1 MVNQTSNTS
10 FKKNNSTS
18 FVINGGKPLEGVVS
32 AGGAKNAAFPL
43 LAASLLTN
51 DDCEISNIPLI
62 EDVFRMIE
70 ILKSM
75 GVDVKWIGERTIR
88 INSKDIDPL
97 KMKEELVSL
106 LRGSVLL
113 LGSLLSRFK
122 EVKIAKPGG
131 CFIGVRPINT
141 HLDAF
146 EQLGADIEK
155 TDEYFKLSFKEKEP
169 LNKEIILDE
178 LSVTA
183 TENILLFSAL
193 NPGKI
198 VLKIADADYQV
209 QELSRFLMK
218 MGVEIEGFGTHKLII
233 KGSKKLKG
241 VKHKLM
247 YDPPEAGTFILAA
260 AASKGEVLIKNVE
273 LHFLEFPIKKLKD
286 FGVPI
291 EIVEKEGSLASVQ
304 ISPWSSLKIKKIQ
317 SLPYPGIPSDLLS
330 AFGVLSTQS
339 EGSTLIHDPLY
350 ESRLKYLEEL
360 IKMGA
365 EIYFADPHRAIINGP
380 TKLYGRELK
389 SLDLRGGAALIMAG
403 LIAEGKTVI
412 RNIYQI
418 DRGYEKIEERLR
430 GIGADILRV
439 RDTNQN

>member
-1 MVNQTSNTS
+1 V
-10 FKKNNSTS
+10 
-18 FVINGGKPLEGVVS
+18 
-32 AGGAKNAAFPL
+32 GGAKNASFPL
-43 LAASLLTN
+43 LAASILT
-51 DDCEISNIPLI
+51 DEDCEISNLPLI

-75 GVDVKWIGERTIR
+75 GVKIEWKGKRTVK
-88 INSKDIDPL
+88 INSKELDPG

-113 LGSLLSRFK
+113 LGALLARFG

-131 CFIGVRPINT
+131 CLIGVRPIDT

-146 EQLGADIEK
+146 SQLGAKIEK
-155 TDEYFKLSFKEKEP
+155 ENKYFKVSLKEKEITR
-169 LNKEIILDE
+169 EVILDE

-198 VLKIADADYQV
+198 TLKLADADYPV
-209 QELSRFLMK
+209 QELSRFLTK
-218 MGVEIEGFGTHKLII
+218 MGAYIEGLGTHTLNIW
-233 KGSKKLKG
+233 GSKKLKG
-241 VKHKLM
+241 VTHKLM
-247 YDPPEAGTFILAA
+247 YDPPEAGTFIITA
-260 AASKGEVLIKNVE
+260 AASKGRVLIKNVE
-273 LHFLEFPIKKLKD
+273 IPFLEFPLKKLKD

-291 EIVEKEGSLASVQ
+291 EIIKENENLVSVKV
-304 ISPWSSLKIKKIQ
+304 SPWKSLKIRKIQ

-350 ESRLKYLEEL
+350 ESRLKYLEE
-360 IKMGA
+360 IRRMGA

-380 TKLYGRELK
+380 TKLYGRELR

-403 LIAEGKTVI
+403 IIAQGETVV

-418 DRGYEKIEERLR
+418 DRGYEKIEERLKN
-430 GIGADILRV
+430 IGADILRV

>member
-1 MVNQTSNTS
+1 MMVNQISNNP
-10 FKKNNSTS
+10 FKKNDSAN
-18 FVINGGKPLEGVVS
+18 FVINGGRPLEGVIE
-32 AGGAKNAAFPL
+32 AGGAKNATFPL
-43 LAASLLTN
+43 LAASLLT
-51 DDCEISNIPLI
+51 DEDCEISNIPLI

-75 GVDVKWIGERTIR
+75 GADIEWIEERTVR
-88 INSKDIDPL
+88 INSKDIDPS
-97 KMKEELVSL
+97 KIKKELVSL

-113 LGSLLSRFK
+113 LGSLLARFK
-122 EVKIAKPGG
+122 EARIAKPGG
-131 CFIGVRPINT
+131 CLIGVRPINT

-146 EQLGADIEK
+146 KQLGVDIEK
-155 TDEYFKLSFKEKEP
+155 TDKDFRLSFKKDEP

-209 QELSRFLMK
+209 QELSRFLIK
-218 MGVEIEGFGTHKLII
+218 MGVEINGFGTHEITI

-247 YDPPEAGTFILAA
+247 YDPPEAGTFILTA
-260 AASKGEVLIKNVE
+260 AASKGNVLVKNVE
-273 LHFLEFPIKKLKD
+273 LPFLEFPIKKLKD

-291 EIVEKEGSLASVQ
+291 EIIEKEGNLASVQ
-304 ISPWSSLKIKKIQ
+304 ISPWDSLEIKKIQ

-339 EGSTLIHDPLY
+339 KGSTLIHDPLY

-403 LIAEGKTVI
+403 LIAEGRTVV

-418 DRGYEKIEERLR
+418 DRGYEKIEKRLQ
-430 GIGADILRV
+430 GIGADISRV
-439 RDTNQN
+439 DN